1 MLHTNTRILQGMPSH
16 DIASPLRTL
25 HAHERLL
32 IEAVAAVL
40 PADPAAQLR
49 ADAGVVMAV
58 DESTLLVGFVLAGH
72 ARPTPPGDHPYPVD
86 IEVPDAD
93 GEALSIILFADEDG
107 RLLQLEIIRWDDEA
121 VRAPRWDEATYAV

>member
-1 MLHTNTRILQGMPSH
+1 MPSH

-121 VRAPRWDEATYAV
+121 VRAPKWDEATYAV

>member
-1 MLHTNTRILQGMPSH
+1 MHTNTRILQGMQSP

-40 PADPAAQLR
+40 PAEPAAQLR
-49 ADAGVVMAV
+49 VDVGVAMAV

-72 ARPTPPGDHPYPVD
+72 ARPTPPGDHPYPVE

-107 RLLQLEIIRWDDEA
+107 RLLQMEIIRWDDEA
-121 VRAPRWDEATYAV
+121 VRAPKWDEATFAV